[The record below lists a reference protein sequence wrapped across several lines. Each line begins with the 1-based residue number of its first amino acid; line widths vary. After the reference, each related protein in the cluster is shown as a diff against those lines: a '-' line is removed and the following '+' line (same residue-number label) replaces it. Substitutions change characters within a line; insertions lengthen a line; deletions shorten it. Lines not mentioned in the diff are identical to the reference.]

1 VVTAYLEVRRRGG
14 PERVTLEG
22 ARVAV
27 GKDPANDVVI
37 REDHAVSRVHFVLEA
52 VGPGWT
58 ITDVGSRNGTFLN
71 GERLLGSQLL
81 RRGDE
86 LIIGSTSIT
95 FGMTGAAAQISETVT
110 GQAPPKLTPRETDVL
125 VALCRPVLEG
135 SMLTEPSSVKDIA
148 SDLFVSESAI
158 KKVLGRLYDKF
169 NLHDD
174 DRRRGRLVAEALSRG
189 AIGRAALRDV

>member
-1 VVTAYLEVRRRGG
+1 MSAYLEVRRRDG
-14 PERVTLEG
+14 PERVALEG
-22 ARVAV
+22 ARVSV

-37 REDHAVSRVHFVLEA
+37 RDDHAVSRVHFVLEA

-86 LIIGSTSIT
+86 LVIGSTSLG
-95 FGMTGAAAQISETVT
+95 FRMAGAAAHISETVT

-125 VALCRPVLEG
+125 VELCRPVLEG
-135 SMLTEPSSVKDIA
+135 SMLTEPSSVKEVA
-148 SDLFVSESAI
+148 AQLVVSDSAV
-158 KKVLGRLYDKF
+158 KKILGRLYDKF
-169 NLHDD
+169 DLHDD
-174 DRRRGRLVAEALSRG
+174 ERRRGRLVAEALARG
-189 AIGRAALRDV
+189 AIGRAALRDG